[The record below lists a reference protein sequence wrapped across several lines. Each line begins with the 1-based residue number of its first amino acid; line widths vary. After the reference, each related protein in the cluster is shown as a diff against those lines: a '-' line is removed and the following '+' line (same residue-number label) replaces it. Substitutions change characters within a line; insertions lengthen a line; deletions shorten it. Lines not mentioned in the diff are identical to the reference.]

1 MQEHW
6 SELPFPTL
14 GDLPNPGIEPASL
27 MSSASA
33 GGFFI
38 TRATREA
45 TLHVLSVN

>member
-14 GDLPNPGIEPASL
+14 GDLSNAGIEPASL

-38 TRATREA
+38 TSASWEA
-45 TLHVLSVN
+45 SLHVLSVN